1 MIEKYKALEADLET
15 ERLRLAAC
23 GVAALGYFDGCKDE
37 YRSASLED
45 TLRLYE
51 INKELKAENEESK
64 NALGDYFC
72 SADDLAPAIRRLVS
86 AYQERNQTAAKYM
99 QELNETEAE
108 RDELKRQLAEAK
120 LSLTPQEPP
129 EGLVPYGHSL
139 EPTRQNA
146 DFWYKAGHS
155 EEAKRKG
162 ESVICMAQ
170 AVFAWK
176 NAAYAKAEK
185 EMLLENQIAELTE
198 WNNQIGR
205 TNYELR
211 KQLEGEKAA
220 ALNYRADALDAEK
233 QLAEYKAENERL
245 NTVPMKYRR
254 MAFNAQLQKEN
265 EDLQFRNDRL
275 VQDFAD
281 VTEANDALRRIHAEN
296 IEIFKRQLAEYKALL
311 SNLMEVVEEPPERNC
326 SCHTSPPCSDCVEW
340 SGLREALLEARTAM
354 KEPQND

>member
-86 AYQERNQTAAKYM
+86 AYQERNQTAAKFM

-108 RDELKRQLAEAK
+108 RDEL
-120 LSLTPQEPP
+120 
-129 EGLVPYGHSL
+129 
-139 EPTRQNA
+139 TR
-146 DFWYKAGHS
+146 
-155 EEAKRKG
+155 
-162 ESVICMAQ
+162 
-170 AVFAWK
+170 
-176 NAAYAKAEK
+176 
-185 EMLLENQIAELTE
+185 
-198 WNNQIGR
+198 
-205 TNYELR
+205 
-211 KQLEGEKAA
+211 
-220 ALNYRADALDAEK
+220 

-354 KEPQND
+354 KGTTE

>member
-86 AYQERNQTAAKYM
+86 AYQERNQTAAKFM

-108 RDELKRQLAEAK
+108 RDEL
-120 LSLTPQEPP
+120 T
-129 EGLVPYGHSL
+129 
-139 EPTRQNA
+139 
-146 DFWYKAGHS
+146 
-155 EEAKRKG
+155 
-162 ESVICMAQ
+162 
-170 AVFAWK
+170 
-176 NAAYAKAEK
+176 
-185 EMLLENQIAELTE
+185 
-198 WNNQIGR
+198 
-205 TNYELR
+205 
-211 KQLEGEKAA
+211 
-220 ALNYRADALDAEK
+220 
-233 QLAEYKAENERL
+233 
-245 NTVPMKYRR
+245 
-254 MAFNAQLQKEN
+254 
-265 EDLQFRNDRL
+265 
-275 VQDFAD
+275 
-281 VTEANDALRRIHAEN
+281 
-296 IEIFKRQLAEYKALL
+296 RQLAEYKALL

-354 KEPQND
+354 KGATE